1 VKSWLDWQMKLE
13 GMKTSVSSFFPSRE
27 ISHGGE
33 GTHTKAGEQMQEEP
47 IKEQRSRDTDS
58 LRAACERE
66 GCPVCTVVL
75 EYLDRSIDNWEYEGF
90 SDVEHRHELIRSRGF
105 CPLHTW
111 QLAQRGNAFRLGLI
125 YNEILTDVEQKLDQ
139 DYRRLA
145 ATDGTASK
153 RESVL
158 KRWWRRWFH
167 QPDEIP
173 THVNPRY
180 DQCPFC
186 HNRSNIEQRLIST
199 LVQQLRS
206 EEMRLLLS
214 QSTGLCLLHFAQARY
229 QAEVEEPM
237 VLRHLLACQLTCTRR
252 VLEEVR
258 ELVRKHDYR
267 FSDEPRGHEMTSW
280 RRGAELCAG
289 NPGVR

>member
-1 VKSWLDWQMKLE
+1 
-13 GMKTSVSSFFPSRE
+13 
-27 ISHGGE
+27 
-33 GTHTKAGEQMQEEP
+33 MQEEP
-47 IKEQRSRDTDS
+47 IKEQRSRDSDS
-58 LRAACERE
+58 LRAACGRE

-90 SDVEHRHELIRSRGF
+90 SDVAHRYELIDSRGF

-111 QLAQRGNAFRLGLI
+111 QLAQHSNAFRLGLI
-125 YNEILTDVEQKLDQ
+125 YNEILTDVEQKLDH
-139 DYRRLA
+139 DYRSLV
-145 ATDGTASK
+145 ATDDAASK
-153 RESVL
+153 RESIL
-158 KRWWRRWFH
+158 KRWRRKWFH
-167 QPDEIP
+167 QGDEAP
-173 THVNPRY
+173 KNVNPRY

-186 HNRSNIEQRLIST
+186 RTRANIEQRVVST

-214 QSTGLCLLHFAQARY
+214 QSTGLCLVHLAQARH
-229 QAEVEEPM
+229 QAEIEVPA
-237 VLRHLLACQLTCTRR
+237 VSGYILACQLTSTRR
-252 VLEEVR
+252 VLEELR

-267 FSDEPRGHEMTSW
+267 FSDESQGQEMTSW

>member
-1 VKSWLDWQMKLE
+1 MMV
-13 GMKTSVSSFFPSRE
+13 R
-27 ISHGGE
+27 ISIEKIGE
-33 GTHTKAGEQMQEEP
+33 DMQEEP

-75 EYLDRSIDNWEYEGF
+75 EYLERSIDNWEYEGF
-90 SDVEHRHELIRSRGF
+90 SDVQHRYELIHSRGF

-111 QLAQRGNAFRLGLI
+111 QLAQRSNGFRLGLI
-125 YNEILTDVEQKLDQ
+125 YTEILTDVEQKLDQ
-139 DYRRLA
+139 DYHRLV
-145 ATDGTASK
+145 ATDDTVSK

-158 KRWWRRWFH
+158 KRWRRRWFH
-167 QPDEIP
+167 WGDEAP
-173 THVNPRY
+173 EKANPRY

-186 HNRSNIEQRLIST
+186 RTRSNIEQRLIST

-214 QSTGLCLLHFAQARY
+214 QTIGLCLVHLAQARH
-229 QAEVEEPM
+229 QAEIEEPT
-237 VLRHLLACQLTCTRR
+237 VSGHILACQLTCIRR
-252 VLEEVR
+252 VLEELR

-267 FSDEPRGHEMTSW
+267 FSDESRGQEMTSW
-280 RRGAELCAG
+280 RRAAQLGAG
-289 NPGVR
+289 NRDVR

>member
-1 VKSWLDWQMKLE
+1 
-13 GMKTSVSSFFPSRE
+13 
-27 ISHGGE
+27 
-33 GTHTKAGEQMQEEP
+33 MQEEP
-47 IKEQRSRDTDS
+47 IKEQRSRDSDS
-58 LRAACERE
+58 LRSACERE

-75 EYLDRSIDNWEYEGF
+75 EYLERLIDNWEYEGF
-90 SDVEHRHELIRSRGF
+90 SDVAHRYELIHSRGF

-111 QLAQRGNAFRLGLI
+111 QLAQRSNAFRLGLI
-125 YNEILTDVEQKLDQ
+125 YNEILTDVEQKLDH
-139 DYRRLA
+139 DYRTLV
-145 ATDGTASK
+145 ATDDTASK

-158 KRWWRRWFH
+158 KRWRRKWFH
-167 QPDEIP
+167 QGDEALQK
-173 THVNPRY
+173 VNPRF

-186 HNRSNIEQRLIST
+186 RNRSNVEQRVVST

-214 QSTGLCLLHFAQARY
+214 QSTGLCLVHLEQARH
-229 QAEVEEPM
+229 QAEIEEPT
-237 VLRHLLACQLTCTRR
+237 VSGHILACQLTCTRR
-252 VLEEVR
+252 VLEELR

-267 FSDEPRGHEMTSW
+267 FSDEPRGEEMTSW

>member
-1 VKSWLDWQMKLE
+1 
-13 GMKTSVSSFFPSRE
+13 
-27 ISHGGE
+27 
-33 GTHTKAGEQMQEEP
+33 MQEEP
-47 IKEQRSRDTDS
+47 IKEQRTRDTDS
-58 LRAACERE
+58 IRAACERE

-75 EYLDRSIDNWEYEGF
+75 EYLERSIDNWEYEGF
-90 SDVEHRHELIRSRGF
+90 SDVAHRYELIHSRGF

-111 QLAQRGNAFRLGLI
+111 QLAQRSNGFRLGLI
-125 YNEILTDVEQKLDQ
+125 YNEILTDVEQELDRDYSKLSVADSAVPK
-139 DYRRLA
+139 RTSSLKKWWSRLFHR
-145 ATDGTASK
+145 TA
-153 RESVL
+153 ESPA
-158 KRWWRRWFH
+158 KA
-167 QPDEIP
+167 D
-173 THVNPRY
+173 PRY

-186 HNRSNIEQRLIST
+186 RTRSNIEQRVVST

-214 QSTGLCLLHFAQARY
+214 QTTGLCLVHLAQARH

-237 VLRHLLACQLTCTRR
+237 VSRHILACQLTCTRR
-252 VLEEVR
+252 VLEELR

-267 FSDEPRGHEMTSW
+267 FLDEPRGNEMTSW

>member
-1 VKSWLDWQMKLE
+1 
-13 GMKTSVSSFFPSRE
+13 
-27 ISHGGE
+27 
-33 GTHTKAGEQMQEEP
+33 MQEEP
-47 IKEQRSRDTDS
+47 FKEQRSRDSDS
-58 LRAACERE
+58 LRAACGRE

-90 SDVEHRHELIRSRGF
+90 SDVAHRYELIHSRGF

-111 QLAQRGNAFRLGLI
+111 HLAQRSNAFRLGLI
-125 YNEILTDVEQKLDQ
+125 YNEILTDVEQKLDH
-139 DYRRLA
+139 DYRSLVA
-145 ATDGTASK
+145 SDDAASK

-158 KRWWRRWFH
+158 KRWSRKWFH
-167 QPDEIP
+167 QADEAP
-173 THVNPRY
+173 KNVKPRY

-186 HNRSNIEQRLIST
+186 RTRANVEQRVVST

-214 QSTGLCLLHFAQARY
+214 QSTGLCLVHLEQARH
-229 QAEVEEPM
+229 QAEIEDPAVSG
-237 VLRHLLACQLTCTRR
+237 HILACQLTSTRR
-252 VLEEVR
+252 VIEELR

-267 FSDEPRGHEMTSW
+267 FSDESQGQEMTSW

>member
-1 VKSWLDWQMKLE
+1 MVK
-13 GMKTSVSSFFPSRE
+13 VHIR
-27 ISHGGE
+27 
-33 GTHTKAGEQMQEEP
+33 KAGERMQEEP
-47 IKEQRSRDTDS
+47 IKEQRSRDSDS

-66 GCPVCTVVL
+66 GCPVCSVVL
-75 EYLDRSIDNWEYEGF
+75 EYLERSIDNWEYEGF
-90 SDVEHRHELIRSRGF
+90 SDVQHRHELIHSRGF

-111 QLAQRGNAFRLGLI
+111 QLAQRSNAFRLGLI
-125 YNEILTDVEQKLDQ
+125 YTEILTDVEQKLDQ

-145 ATDGTASK
+145 ATDDTASK

-158 KRWWRRWFH
+158 KRWRRRWFH
-167 QPDEIP
+167 PKNEAP
-173 THVNPRY
+173 TNVNARF

-186 HNRSNIEQRLIST
+186 RTRSNVEQRLVST
-199 LVQQLRS
+199 LVQQLRA

-214 QSTGLCLLHFAQARY
+214 QSTGLCLLHLAQARH
-229 QAEVEEPM
+229 QAEVEEPT
-237 VLRHLLACQLTCTRR
+237 VLRHVLDCQLTCTRR

-267 FSDEPRGHEMTSW
+267 YSDEPRGNEMTSW